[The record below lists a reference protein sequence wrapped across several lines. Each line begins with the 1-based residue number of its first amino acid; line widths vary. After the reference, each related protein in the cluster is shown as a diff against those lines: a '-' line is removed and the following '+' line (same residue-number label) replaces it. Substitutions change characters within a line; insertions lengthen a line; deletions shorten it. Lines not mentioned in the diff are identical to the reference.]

1 MKKKIISICC
11 QGSRYLSHTDMVQFQ
26 GNLKTLSESN
36 LKKLKASILKYGWV
50 APVFIWNDKQI
61 IDGHGRLI
69 ALQSLLEEGYTISD
83 LPVVD
88 IQAKTEKQA
97 AEILLSINSQYN
109 TMTNDGLTEFC
120 NQFGLDFNH
129 LSFAYE
135 LPTIDYNQ
143 VIPDNVKV
151 NNVGQEDV
159 VPDTEDSTVEVII
172 QHGDVYDLGLHRI
185 MCGDSRDVSLRELL
199 LNGKDIGL
207 ILTDPPYG
215 INIVGKDGKVGG
227 GIKKAPSTKH
237 KPVIGDDKHF
247 DPAHLLSYVCKKI
260 LFGANYYIEHLLS
273 SPCWLVWVKNNGE
286 TDFADCELA
295 WTDFDKPAKVYE
307 HTWNGMV
314 RSGNHKNEGATR
326 IHPTQ
331 KPVGLL
337 AAILDDFSSKGDIVA
352 DFYLGSGSTLI
363 ACEKT
368 GRICYGMEI
377 DPEYVDMIITRWC
390 NYTNT
395 TEIKRNGETMT
406 WPLKR

>member
-1 MKKKIISICC
+1 MKKKIIPICC

-61 IDGHGRLI
+61 IDGHERLI

-88 IQAKTEKQA
+88 IQAKTKKQA

-120 NQFGLDFNH
+120 NQFGIDFNH

-199 LNGKDIGL
+199 LSGKDIGL

-215 INIVGKDGKVGG
+215 INIVGPDG
-227 GIKKAPSTKH
+227 A
-237 KPVIGDDKHF
+237 
-247 DPAHLLSYVCKKI
+247 
-260 LFGANYYIEHLLS
+260 LS
-273 SPCWLVWVKNNGE
+273 STSRMGK
-286 TDFADCELA
+286 
-295 WTDFDKPAKVYE
+295 
-307 HTWNGMV
+307 
-314 RSGNHKNEGATR
+314 
-326 IHPTQ
+326 
-331 KPVGLL
+331 
-337 AAILDDFSSKGDIVA
+337 
-352 DFYLGSGSTLI
+352 
-363 ACEKT
+363 
-368 GRICYGMEI
+368 
-377 DPEYVDMIITRWC
+377 
-390 NYTNT
+390 
-395 TEIKRNGETMT
+395 
-406 WPLKR
+406 